1 MGVGVVCGRGG
12 LGMIYV
18 MEIIGGKGYMMIGG
32 GRVVEVDGVW
42 DVVDCGRVGGLDWG
56 DGSLLGVGKERGGL
70 EIMIDGDI
78 G

>member
-1 MGVGVVCGRGG
+1 
-12 LGMIYV
+12 
-18 MEIIGGKGYMMIGG
+18 MIGG
-32 GRVVEVDGVW
+32 GRVVELDGVW
-42 DVVDCGRVGGLDWG
+42 DVMNGGMVGWLDGG